1 MISNMLRFPLSMFE
15 DDLDSWFFPQQRA
28 ETRSLRGV
36 FPAVN
41 VGTTDK
47 TVDVYLFAPGV
58 QADDLDVVIEKNLL
72 SISGERKLAEREDKE
87 GEASTRLERF
97 DGKFKRVITLPED
110 VDADKAEAVYQDGV
124 LHISMA
130 KPVEV
135 QPRQIQVS
143 VN

>member
-15 DDLDSWFFPQQRA
+15 DDFDRWFYPQQRA
-28 ETRSLRGV
+28 EAPAARGV

-41 VGTTDK
+41 VGTADK
-47 TVDVYLFAPGV
+47 NVDVYLFAPGV
-58 QADDLDVVIEKNLL
+58 DANELDVVIEKNLL
-72 SISGERKLAEREDKE
+72 SVSGERKLPEREDS
-87 GEASTRLERF
+87 EASTRLERF

-124 LHISMA
+124 LHISIA

-143 VN
+143 VH

>member
-15 DDLDSWFFPQQRA
+15 DDFDSWFYPQQRA
-28 ETRSLRGV
+28 EARAAHGV

-47 TVDVYLFAPGV
+47 NVDVYLFAPGV
-58 QADDLDVVIEKNLL
+58 DANDLDVVIEKNLL
-72 SISGERKLAEREDKE
+72 SVSGERKLPERE
-87 GEASTRLERF
+87 GSEASTRLERF
-97 DGKFKRVITLPED
+97 SGKFKRVITLPED

-124 LHISMA
+124 LHISIA
-130 KPVEV
+130 KPAEV

>member
-1 MISNMLRFPLSMFE
+1 MISNMLRFPLSMFDE
-15 DDLDSWFFPQQRA
+15 DLDSWFFTPPRA
-28 ETRSLRGV
+28 ENRVARAA

-41 VGTTDK
+41 VGTTDSS
-47 TVDVYLFAPGV
+47 VDVYLFAPGV
-58 QADDLDVVIEKNLL
+58 DANELDVVIEKNLL
-72 SISGERKLAEREDKE
+72 SISGERKVPEVDDKE
-87 GEASTRLERF
+87 TSTRQERF
-97 DGKFKRVITLPED
+97 SGKFKRVITLPEE

>member
-1 MISNMLRFPLSMFE
+1 MISNMLRFPLSMFD
-15 DDLDSWFFPQQRA
+15 DDLDSWFFTPPRA
-28 ETRSLRGV
+28 ENRVSRAA

-47 TVDVYLFAPGV
+47 SVDVYLFAPGV
-58 QADDLDVVIEKNLL
+58 DTNELDVVIEKNLL
-72 SISGERKLAEREDKE
+72 SISGERKLPEFDEQETSVRQ
-87 GEASTRLERF
+87 ERF

>member
-15 DDLDSWFFPQQRA
+15 DDFDSWFYPQQRA
-28 ETRSLRGV
+28 EARSVRGV

-47 TVDVYLFAPGV
+47 NVDVYLFAPGV
-58 QADDLDVVIEKNLL
+58 DANDLDVVIEKNLL
-72 SISGERKLAEREDKE
+72 SVSGERKLPEREDS
-87 GEASTRLERF
+87 EASTRLERF
-97 DGKFKRVITLPED
+97 SGKFKRVITLPED
-110 VDADKAEAVYQDGV
+110 VDADKAEAEYRDGV
-124 LHISMA
+124 LHISIA

-143 VN
+143 VH

>member
-15 DDLDSWFFPQQRA
+15 DDFDSWFYPQQRA
-28 ETRSLRGV
+28 EARAVRGV

-47 TVDVYLFAPGV
+47 SVDVYLFAPGV
-58 QADDLDVVIEKNLL
+58 DANELDVVIEKNLL
-72 SISGERKLAEREDKE
+72 SVSGERKLAEREDSE
-87 GEASTRLERF
+87 SSTRLERF

-124 LHISMA
+124 LHISIA
-130 KPVEV
+130 KPVEI

-143 VN
+143 VH